1 MRFTT
6 PSRKLKTNEAY
17 TLQVNK
23 QGIII
28 EANAFGGYFNA
39 LQTLRQM
46 ITESPH
52 GMLRLHYCNVD
63 DLPEFSV
70 RSVMIDVGRN
80 FLEIS
85 FL

>member
-1 MRFTT
+1 
-6 PSRKLKTNEAY
+6 
-17 TLQVNK
+17 
-23 QGIII
+23 
-28 EANAFGGYFNA
+28 
-39 LQTLRQM
+39 M

-80 FLEIS
+80 FWRSL
-85 FL
+85 FA